1 MTKTCFF
8 FFTLGCFKEGSSF
21 MNWGSAG
28 FYSGYLI
35 IEVFAL
41 KCTFVGTKVPFINNG
56 QGPEILRG
64 PLIFGR
70 KKYQK
75 TRNHNFSAFR
85 AKIRLQKIVDKTVDI
100 LEGGHFFLAS
110 SKNKICAPL
119 PIDNEWSLKTFASS
133 NIKFN

>member
-1 MTKTCFF
+1 
-8 FFTLGCFKEGSSF
+8 

-28 FYSGYLI
+28 FYSCYLI

-70 KKYQK
+70 KK
-75 TRNHNFSAFR
+75 
-85 AKIRLQKIVDKTVDI
+85 V
-100 LEGGHFFLAS
+100 
-110 SKNKICAPL
+110 SKNAKPQFL
-119 PIDNEWSLKTFASS
+119 SVSGKNKTTNF
-133 NIKFN
+133 F